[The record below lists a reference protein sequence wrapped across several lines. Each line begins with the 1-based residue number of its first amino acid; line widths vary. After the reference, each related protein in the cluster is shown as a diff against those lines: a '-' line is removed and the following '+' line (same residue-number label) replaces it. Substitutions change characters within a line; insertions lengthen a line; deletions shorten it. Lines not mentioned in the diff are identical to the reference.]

1 MPKILLGFFHGV
13 INVIERCARR
23 VTRVL
28 MHCDDVN
35 PEITGQWDIFECMM
49 CNQTCLFS
57 ARVITLYQSKQKKQS
72 KIDFIFHS
80 RNQIFFYF
88 HSVHL
93 FKDDLYICSSTS
105 RIFFIFFRKIS

>member
-1 MPKILLGFFHGV
+1 
-13 INVIERCARR
+13 
-23 VTRVL
+23 

-80 RNQIFFYF
+80 RNQTFFYF

-93 FKDDLYICSSTS
+93 FINLSDFLH
-105 RIFFIFFRKIS
+105 FFFEKSVELKILDKNSMIISVNDKTDAIDARA

>member
-13 INVIERCARR
+13 INVIERCARH
-23 VTRVL
+23 VTRVS

-57 ARVITLYQSKQKKQS
+57 ARVITLYHSKQKKQS
-72 KIDFIFHS
+72 KLAS
-80 RNQIFFYF
+80 FFMQ
-88 HSVHL
+88 
-93 FKDDLYICSSTS
+93 
-105 RIFFIFFRKIS
+105 RITHFSKPTKEKKKMFCKRIPD

>member
-1 MPKILLGFFHGV
+1 MRAP
-13 INVIERCARR
+13 RYARH
-23 VTRVL
+23 VTRVS

-80 RNQIFFYF
+80 RNQTFFLF
-88 HSVHL
+88 PFCSFVHQPL
-93 FKDDLYICSSTS
+93 GFSS
-105 RIFFIFFRKIS
+105 FFFRKIS

>member
-1 MPKILLGFFHGV
+1 MPKILLVFFHGV
-13 INVIERCARR
+13 INVIERCARH
-23 VTRVL
+23 VTRVS

-80 RNQIFFYF
+80 RNQTFLIPLCSFVHQPLGFSSFFF
-88 HSVHL
+88 E
-93 FKDDLYICSSTS
+93 K
-105 RIFFIFFRKIS
+105 